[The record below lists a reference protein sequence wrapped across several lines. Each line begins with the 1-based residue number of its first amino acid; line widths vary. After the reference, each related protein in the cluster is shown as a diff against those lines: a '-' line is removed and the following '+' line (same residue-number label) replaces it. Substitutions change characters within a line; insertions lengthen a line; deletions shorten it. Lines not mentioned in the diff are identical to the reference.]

1 METRREEEK
10 KMEMILQAVAALD
23 ICVNSYCLYYAKRTF
38 NTKQVLNHI
47 LCIDA
52 ILTFLSCLVI
62 FIAYFMETME
72 ESIEYNELKCFL
84 LSSIYFIV
92 PTLFLLYNFITAFIR
107 YKRISTAMNIG
118 NWKTEDE
125 LIRAVNTILMATS
138 LVLFL
143 IILIDTQLDFS
154 MIGYFDQCLENT
166 AGNTSIGSFLTLT
179 LRNIIVLCTVYFDLK
194 CLRLVRSCRNQLSES
209 NFQFPQH
216 AAHRHILYEIPMRA
230 TIINGCLM
238 LTAIFVGPMV
248 ITSGEEFKILSK
260 SYLFIFLVKTP
271 LMILLTFR
279 VNVATARVDQDEERE
294 RLRQV
299 EVAEAQQKRIDRLT
313 RNINHQVTN
322 SEILPRVIQVAEVPD
337 TICHF

>member
-1 METRREEEK
+1 MEK
-10 KMEMILQAVAALD
+10 ILQAIAVLD
-23 ICVNSYCLYYAKRTF
+23 VCVNSYCLYYVKRTF
-38 NTKQVLNHI
+38 NTQQVLNHI

-52 ILTFLSCLVI
+52 ILTVLSCLVI
-62 FIAYFMETME
+62 FFAYFVKT
-72 ESIEYNELKCFL
+72 KCYL
-84 LSSIYFIV
+84 LSSIYFIL
-92 PTLFLLYNFITAFIR
+92 PTLILLYIFITAFIR
-107 YKRISTAMNIG
+107 YKRVSTAMTNK
-118 NWKTEDE
+118 NWKTEAE
-125 LIRAVNTILMATS
+125 LIRSTNRILLGTF

-143 IILIDTQLDFS
+143 TFLIDTQFDFG
-154 MIGYFDQCLENT
+154 MIGYLDQCLENT
-166 AGNTSIGSFLTLT
+166 TGNASNGSFLIFTV
-179 LRNIIVLCTVYFDLK
+179 RHIIVSCTVYFDLK
-194 CLRLVRSCRNQLSES
+194 CLLLVRSYRNQISES
-209 NFQFPQH
+209 IFQFSQH
-216 AAHRHILYEIPMRA
+216 EHRHILYEIPMRA

-279 VNVATARVDQDEERE
+279 VNAATARVDQDEERE